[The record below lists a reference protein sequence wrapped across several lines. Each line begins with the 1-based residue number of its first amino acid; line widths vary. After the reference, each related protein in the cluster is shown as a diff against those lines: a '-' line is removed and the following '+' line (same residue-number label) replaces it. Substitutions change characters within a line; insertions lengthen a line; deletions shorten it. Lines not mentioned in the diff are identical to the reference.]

1 MILRRWCISCVL
13 CLAAS
18 TCFAQ
23 QALTNDAVTRMAKA
37 GLSDDLIIQTINSQ
51 PSNFQ
56 TSATDLVSLKQAGL
70 SDRVI
75 GAMLS
80 PHLTSA
86 GAATAAGATSA
97 AGNGTANSM
106 EGVDEIGV
114 YYKDRSGKWVQ
125 MAPEI
130 INFKSGGFLKSV
142 ATNGIVKQD
151 QNGHL
156 DGETAKLQ
164 VSKPLEILIYTPEGT
179 APNEYQLL
187 KLRVSKNT
195 REFRSS
201 TGGVFHTSTG
211 ATRDSIDINP
221 TKIAPRRYTF
231 TLDASTAPGEYGVLP
246 PGAVSTSN
254 AASGGKLYTFHVIE

>member
-1 MILRRWCISCVL
+1 MRSARWFTSCLLLLVCSA
-13 CLAAS
+13 CL
-18 TCFAQ
+18 AQ
-23 QALTNDAVTRMAKA
+23 QALTNDAVVKMSKA
-37 GLSDDLIIQTINSQ
+37 GLSDDLILQTINTQ
-51 PSNFQ
+51 PVNFS
-56 TSATDLVSLKQAGL
+56 TSASDLVTLKQAGL

-86 GAATAAGATSA
+86 GAAKDSA
-97 AGNGTANSM
+97 AASTD
-106 EGVDEIGV
+106 GVDEIGV
-114 YYKDRSGKWVQ
+114 YYKDRSGKWVE
-125 MAPEI
+125 MTPEI

-156 DGETAKLQ
+156 DGESAKLQ
-164 VSKPLEILIYTPEGT
+164 VTRPIEFLIYTPEGT

-211 ATRDSIDINP
+211 ATRDSIEIAP

-231 TLDASTAPGEYGVLP
+231 TLDASAGPGEYGVLP

-254 AASGGKLYTFHVIE
+254 AASGGKLYTFRVLE

>member
-1 MILRRWCISCVL
+1 MILRRWCIPCVL
-13 CLAAS
+13 GLACSIAI
-18 TCFAQ
+18 AQ
-23 QALTNDAVTRMAKA
+23 QSLTNDAVTRMAKA

-56 TSATDLVSLKQAGL
+56 TGANDLVALKQAGL

-80 PHLTSA
+80 PHLSSA
-86 GAATAAGATSA
+86 GAIPTAAGSA
-97 AGNGTANSM
+97 PAGAAVD
-106 EGVDEIGV
+106 GVDEIGV

-125 MAPEI
+125 MLPEI

-164 VSKPLEILIYTPEGT
+164 VSKPVEFLIYTPEGT

-211 ATRDSIDINP
+211 ATRDAVEISP
-221 TKIAPRRYTF
+221 TKVAPRRYTF
-231 TLDASTAPGEYGVLP
+231 SLDAAAAPGEYGVLP
-246 PGAVSTSN
+246 PGAVATAN

>member
-1 MILRRWCISCVL
+1 MLSARWFTSCL
-13 CLAAS
+13 FLFMCSACL
-18 TCFAQ
+18 AQ
-23 QALTNDAVTRMAKA
+23 QALTNDAIVRMSKA
-37 GLSDDLIIQTINSQ
+37 GLSDDLILQTINTQ
-51 PSNFQ
+51 PVSFS
-56 TSATDLVSLKQAGL
+56 TSASDLVLLKQAGL

-86 GAATAAGATSA
+86 GAAKDAAAT
-97 AGNGTANSM
+97 NM
-106 EGVDEIGV
+106 DGVDEIGV

-125 MAPEI
+125 MSPEI

-164 VSKPLEILIYTPEGT
+164 VTKPVEILIYTPEGT

-211 ATRDSIDINP
+211 ATRDSIDIAP
-221 TKIAPRRYTF
+221 TKVAPRRYSF
-231 TLDASTAPGEYGVLP
+231 TLDAATPPGEYGVLP
-246 PGAVSTSN
+246 PGAVSTAN
-254 AASGGKLYTFHVIE
+254 AASGGKLYTFRVLE

>member
-1 MILRRWCISCVL
+1 MLFPRWVAP
-13 CLAAS
+13 CLLALATS
-18 TCFAQ
+18 LSVAQ
-23 QALTNDAVTRMAKA
+23 QALTNDAIIKMSKA
-37 GLSDDLIIQTINSQ
+37 GLSDDLIIQTINTQ
-51 PSNFQ
+51 PVSFS
-56 TSATDLVSLKQAGL
+56 TGATDLVSLKQAGL

-80 PHLTSA
+80 PHLAAA
-86 GAATAAGATSA
+86 GAAKGDSA
-97 AGNGTANSM
+97 AATD
-106 EGVDEIGV
+106 GVDEIGV
-114 YYKDRSGKWVQ
+114 YYKDRSGKWIA
-125 MAPEI
+125 MSPEI

-164 VSKPLEILIYTPEGT
+164 VTKPVEFLIYTPEGT

-211 ATRDSIDINP
+211 ATRDAVEINP

-231 TLDASTAPGEYGVLP
+231 TLDSATPAGEYGVLP

-254 AASGGKLYTFHVIE
+254 AASGGKLYTFRVLE

>member
-1 MILRRWCISCVL
+1 MLSARWFTT
-13 CLAAS
+13 CLLAIACS
-18 TCFAQ
+18 ACLAQ
-23 QALTNDAVTRMAKA
+23 QALTNDAIVKMSKA
-37 GLSDDLIIQTINSQ
+37 GLSDDLILQTINTQ
-51 PSNFQ
+51 PVNFS
-56 TSATDLVSLKQAGL
+56 TSAADLVSLKQAGL

-80 PHLTSA
+80 PHLT
-86 GAATAAGATSA
+86 TAASLKDSPT
-97 AGNGTANSM
+97 AGVD
-106 EGVDEIGV
+106 GVDEIGV

-125 MAPEI
+125 MSPEI

-164 VSKPLEILIYTPEGT
+164 VTKPVDFLIYTPEGT

-211 ATRDSIDINP
+211 ASRDSVDIVP
-221 TKIAPRRYTF
+221 TKVAPRRYTF
-231 TLDASTAPGEYGVLP
+231 TLDPSTAPGEYGVLP

-254 AASGGKLYTFHVIE
+254 AASGGKLYTFRVIE

>member
-1 MILRRWCISCVL
+1 MLFPRWVVL
-13 CLAAS
+13 CLSGFLAVATS
-18 TCFAQ
+18 VCVAQ
-23 QALTNDAVTRMAKA
+23 QALTNDSIIKMSKA
-37 GLSDDLIIQTINSQ
+37 GLSDDLIMQTINTQ
-51 PSNFQ
+51 PVNFS
-56 TSATDLVSLKQAGL
+56 TSAPDLVSLKQAGL

-80 PHLTSA
+80 PHLT
-86 GAATAAGATSA
+86 TAAAAKSDSA
-97 AGNGTANSM
+97 AM
-106 EGVDEIGV
+106 DGVDEIGV

-125 MAPEI
+125 MSPEI

-164 VSKPLEILIYTPEGT
+164 VTKPVEFLIYTPEGT

-211 ATRDSIDINP
+211 ATRDSVEINP
-221 TKIAPRRYTF
+221 TKVAPRRYTF
-231 TLDASTAPGEYGVLP
+231 TLDPATPAGEYGVLP

-254 AASGGKLYTFHVIE
+254 AASGGKLYTFRVIE

>member
-1 MILRRWCISCVL
+1 MISRPWLASIVL
-13 CLAAS
+13 SVVSTICL
-18 TCFAQ
+18 AQ
-23 QALTNDAVTRMAKA
+23 QALTNDAIIKMLKA
-37 GLSDDLIIQTINSQ
+37 GLSDDLILQTINTQ
-51 PSNFQ
+51 PGNFS
-56 TSATDLVSLKQAGL
+56 TSGADLVALKQAGL
-70 SDRVI
+70 SDRII

-80 PHLTSA
+80 PHQTN
-86 GAATAAGATSA
+86 GAAAKSDAAGSTDA
-97 AGNGTANSM
+97 
-106 EGVDEIGV
+106 VDEIGV

-164 VSKPLEILIYTPEGT
+164 VTKPVEFLIYTPEGT

-211 ATRDSIDINP
+211 ASRDSVDINP
-221 TKIAPRRYTF
+221 TKIASRRYTF
-231 TLDASTAPGEYGVLP
+231 TLDPSTAPGEYGVLP

-254 AASGGKLYTFHVIE
+254 AASGGKLYTFRVLE

>member
-1 MILRRWCISCVL
+1 MLSLRWVAP
-13 CLAAS
+13 CLLALTS
-18 TCFAQ
+18 TICMAQ
-23 QALTNDAVTRMAKA
+23 QALTNDAIIKMSKA
-37 GLSDDLIIQTINSQ
+37 GLSDDLILQTINSQ
-51 PSNFQ
+51 PVNFS

-80 PHLTSA
+80 PHVT
-86 GAATAAGATSA
+86 TASVAKADTAGATD
-97 AGNGTANSM
+97 
-106 EGVDEIGV
+106 GVDEIGV

-164 VSKPLEILIYTPEGT
+164 VTKPVEFLIFTPEGT

-211 ATRDSIDINP
+211 ATRDSVDIAP
-221 TKIAPRRYTF
+221 TKVAPRRYTF
-231 TLDASTAPGEYGVLP
+231 TLDASTTPGEYGVLP